1 MASHLFIHMSVTLR
15 YCGHICWNTSKK
27 ISWLISLGFILSAD
41 SNITDLLQREH
52 PKILAG
58 IGVGMEK
65 KFLSVYKSSNIS
77 M

>member
-1 MASHLFIHMSVTLR
+1 MASHLFIQMSVTLMYR
-15 YCGHICWNTSKK
+15 GHIGWNTSKK
-27 ISWLISLGFILSAD
+27 ISWLISLGFLLSAD

-65 KFLSVYKSSNIS
+65 KVSFSVQKL
-77 M
+77 